1 MRRRTGAPV
10 RRGALARG
18 PIVLVFAI
26 LVVDGV
32 IGSLLYPI
40 WPRFAEA
47 TSNPTIWLGVSYSLF
62 ALMQFL
68 AAPVLGLWSDAHGRR
83 PVFRLA
89 AVGTLLAMML
99 ALPLRLWPFLGNR
112 ILDGTTNGLY
122 AVSKSAVVDLSPPE
136 RIQRN
141 VGLMGTLTYAGFI
154 LGPGVAAL
162 VLWLAGAVGWSGPR
176 ALVGAGLLFAVV
188 NLVLSFRLPE
198 TRRPGTGLPG
208 TGTAGTGRAAFGWR
222 RALAEISPPAL
233 LRRARRLRAEQ
244 PAAARLIAVQALLY
258 VALGYYTYFFTY
270 VSQGPLRM
278 DERAISLVFAY
289 FSVIGIVANT
299 VFFARVGRVR
309 RPDRALAL
317 ALLSGVVVMGLY
329 AVVGASVVGLYLV
342 LLVDVV
348 TISLAPGLLE
358 GLIGKSTEETR
369 RGEVFGLGQGVS
381 ALMTVFSAVFA
392 TLLAGVDVRLPF
404 ALFAAALL
412 AAAVVAR
419 PRSEPQV
426 NAGLHRVDAG

>member
-1 MRRRTGAPV
+1 MSGAEGERREAGL
-10 RRGALARG
+10 GRG
-18 PIVLVFAI
+18 PIVLVFAV

-47 TSNPTIWLGVSYSLF
+47 TSNPTIWLGVSYTLF

-89 AVGTLLAMML
+89 AVGTLLAMVL

-112 ILDGTTNGLY
+112 VLDGTTNGLH
-122 AVSKSAVVDLSPPE
+122 AVSKSAVADLSPPE

-141 VGLMGTLTYAGFI
+141 MGLMGTLTYAGFI

-162 VLWLAGAVGWSGPR
+162 VLWLAEAAGWSGPR
-176 ALVGAGLLFAVV
+176 SLVVAGLVFAVV

-198 TRRPGTGLPG
+198 TRPA
-208 TGTAGTGRAAFGWR
+208 TAERAAFGWR
-222 RALAEISPPAL
+222 RAGAEISPLAL
-233 LRRARRLRAEQ
+233 WRRARRLRAEQ
-244 PAAARLIAVQALLY
+244 PAAARLVVVQGLLY
-258 VALGYYTYFFTY
+258 LALGYYTYFFTY

-278 DERAISLVFAY
+278 DEQALSLAFAY

-299 VFFARVGRVR
+299 VFFAQVGRIR
-309 RPDRALAL
+309 RPDRVLAL
-317 ALLSGVVVMGLY
+317 ALLSGVGVMGLY
-329 AVVGASVVGLYLV
+329 TLVGASVAGLYLV

-358 GLIGKSTEETR
+358 GLIGRSTEEDR
-369 RGEVFGLGQGVS
+369 RGEVFGLGQGVA
-381 ALMTVFSAVFA
+381 ALMSVFSALVA
-392 TLLAGVDVRLPF
+392 TLLAGIDVRLPF

-419 PRSEPQV
+419 PRP
-426 NAGLHRVDAG
+426 AIGTPAPGTPGRTRT

>member
-1 MRRRTGAPV
+1 MSGAEGERREAGL
-10 RRGALARG
+10 GRG
-18 PIVLVFAI
+18 PIVLVFAV

-47 TSNPTIWLGVSYSLF
+47 TSNPTIWLGVSYTLF

-89 AVGTLLAMML
+89 AVGTLLAMVL

-112 ILDGTTNGLY
+112 VLDGTTNGLH
-122 AVSKSAVVDLSPPE
+122 AVSKSAVADLSPPE

-141 VGLMGTLTYAGFI
+141 MGLMGTLTYAGFI

-162 VLWLAGAVGWSGPR
+162 VLWLAEAAGWSGPR
-176 ALVGAGLLFAVV
+176 SLVVAGLVFAVV

-198 TRRPGTGLPG
+198 TRPA
-208 TGTAGTGRAAFGWR
+208 TAERAAFGWR
-222 RALAEISPPAL
+222 RAGAEISPLAL
-233 LRRARRLRAEQ
+233 WRRARRLRAEQ
-244 PAAARLIAVQALLY
+244 PAAARLVVVQGLLY
-258 VALGYYTYFFTY
+258 LALGYYTYFFTY

-278 DERAISLVFAY
+278 DEQALSLAFAY

-299 VFFARVGRVR
+299 VFFAQVGRIR
-309 RPDRALAL
+309 RPDRVLAL
-317 ALLSGVVVMGLY
+317 ALLSGVGVMGLY
-329 AVVGASVVGLYLV
+329 TLVGASVAGLYLV

-358 GLIGKSTEETR
+358 GLIGRSTEEDR
-369 RGEVFGLGQGVS
+369 RGEVFGLGQGVAALMSVVS
-381 ALMTVFSAVFA
+381 ALVA
-392 TLLAGVDVRLPF
+392 TLLAGIDVRLPF

-419 PRSEPQV
+419 PRP
-426 NAGLHRVDAG
+426 AIGTPAPGTPAPGTPGRTRT